1 MTEKTK
7 TEHADRTVGGP
18 GSSHQNA
25 DKPETH
31 HHRATI
37 ARVSGTSRRAATTPA
52 ITRGRPTAAPVPP
65 AAMAPKRR
73 AIPRTR
79 AK

>member
-1 MTEKTK
+1 MTENAK

-31 HHRATI
+31 PHRERERDQQKGRNNAGGHPSGHH
-37 ARVSGTSRRAATTPA
+37 GPE
-52 ITRGRPTAAPVPP
+52 APRH
-65 AAMAPKRR
+65 PK
-73 AIPRTR
+73 
-79 AK
+79 